1 MLVKGAW
8 SVDGRGNTPCV
19 IAEHSFIEELNCT
32 VKTLC
37 CALMTKCNDIIKNS
51 KRISDLQ
58 FHLNGWSF
66 LYCI

>member
-32 VKTLC
+32 VKTLF
-37 CALMTKCNDIIKNS
+37 CALMTKCNDIIK
-51 KRISDLQ
+51 KIKAYL
-58 FHLNGWSF
+58 
-66 LYCI
+66 